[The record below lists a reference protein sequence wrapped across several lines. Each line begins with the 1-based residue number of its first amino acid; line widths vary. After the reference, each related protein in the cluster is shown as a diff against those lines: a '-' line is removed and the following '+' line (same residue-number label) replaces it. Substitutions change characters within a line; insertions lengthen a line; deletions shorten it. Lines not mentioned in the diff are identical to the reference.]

1 MAMIAA
7 VYFDGRSTRARP
19 VRISVAGDH
28 LVIDEDGMPPLRRPL
43 ARIEIQPAPR
53 HAPQRIE
60 LGDGASLEVAD
71 KPALAA
77 MLGQAGIRPGA
88 VERAERSWL
97 AAAAAL
103 LLVVGLGWFGYLYL
117 LPWGADKVS
126 RWVPQTV
133 ERSLGEQAWALLDRQ
148 MFGPSRLTE
157 ARRGALSERFERL
170 VAAGGP
176 APPWRLEFRAGR
188 TTGPN
193 AFALPGGLIVMT
205 DELVALS
212 RDDDALLGVLA
223 HELGHVAH
231 RHTLRN
237 LAQGAAIG
245 AVIGLW
251 LGDASSLLAS
261 VTTTVATLRYSREF
275 ENESDA
281 YAIERL
287 RAAGVSTTPMA
298 DLLESLQAR
307 HGSEGGSG
315 LWSTHPL
322 TAERVAR
329 LREAAR

>member
-1 MAMIAA
+1 MIAA
-7 VYFDGRSTRARP
+7 VYFHGRSTRARP
-19 VRISVAGDH
+19 VRISIADEQ
-28 LVIDEDGMPPLRRPL
+28 LVIDEAGLPPLRRPL
-43 ARIEIQPAPR
+43 AGIDFQPAPR

-77 MLGQAGIRPGA
+77 MLAQAGIRPGT

-97 AAAAAL
+97 AVTAAL
-103 LLVVGLGWFGYLYL
+103 LLIIGLGWSGYLYL

-126 RWVPQTV
+126 RWVPETV
-133 ERSLGEQAWALLDRQ
+133 ERSLGDQAWALLDGQ
-148 MFGPSRLTE
+148 MFGPSRLTD
-157 ARRGALSERFERL
+157 ARRAALSERFERL
-170 VAAGGP
+170 VAAGGA
-176 APPWRLEFRAGR
+176 APPWRLEFRAR
-188 TTGPN
+188 RALGPN

-237 LAQGAAIG
+237 LVQSAAIG
-245 AVIGLW
+245 AAIGLW

-261 VTTTVATLRYSREF
+261 VTTTLATLSYSRDF

-287 RAAGVSTTPMA
+287 RAAGIPTAPLA

-307 HGSEGGSG
+307 HGGEGGSG

-329 LREAAR
+329 LRGTAR